1 VAIDVGWVMAPPVV
15 AEQNETHDEPD
26 DPDEDAEP
34 EDPDGGGHVAAP
46 PPDQSGP
53 ATEIKP
59 TSVATRT
66 AAIRVPTPSF
76 R

>member
-1 VAIDVGWVMAPPVV
+1 MGPRVV
-15 AEQNETHDEPD
+15 AEQNETQDEPD
-26 DPDEDAEP
+26 DPDDDAEP
-34 EDPDGGGHVAAP
+34 EHPDGGAHVGNVLP
-46 PPDQSGP
+46 HQSGPDQSWP